1 MNTKYHDLYKEIFET
16 FREYEGT
23 VIEDQ
28 INKLREFDSFLPPSQ
43 SFFIVSNT
51 TKNSFEFVSENFEV
65 VLGLEIDRMINEG
78 INYWFSFIHPE
89 DLEIWL
95 NIMADLMLFTMTEV
109 SPEERPLLH
118 YTWSFRVKNKKG
130 VYVKILEHQ
139 TPTFFDEHVKPVM
152 GVAQLTVLE
161 ENQHSPM
168 VATVKKL
175 NANKEYETLF
185 YKNYSQKLIATDL
198 SNRELDV
205 LRLLAL
211 NKTSKEIGNQLF
223 ISSHTVDGHR
233 RKILKKLDFSKTNEL
248 VSYCMK
254 NQLF

>member
-1 MNTKYHDLYKEIFET
+1 MKTKYHDLYNEIFET
-16 FREYEGT
+16 FSEYEGT

-51 TKNSFEFVSENFEV
+51 SKNSFEFVSANFEV
-65 VLGLEIDRMINEG
+65 VLGLEIDKMMKEG

-89 DLEIWL
+89 DLKIWM
-95 NIMADLMLFTMTEV
+95 NIMADLMLFTMTKV
-109 SPEERPLLH
+109 DPEERYLLH

-130 VYVKILEHQ
+130 EYVKVLEHL
-139 TPTFFDEHVKPVM
+139 TPTYFDELGKPVM
-152 GVAQLTVLE
+152 GVTHSTVLE
-161 ENQHSPM
+161 ENYNSSM

-233 RKILKKLDFSKTNEL
+233 RKILKKLNFSKTNEL
-248 VSYCMK
+248 ISFCLK